1 MQTQPTPISQIVS
14 PNATPGPANRS
25 LPPAADGD
33 FQRALDRQIEQRQ
46 LSSKA
51 AQAQTQ
57 APAPAQPQQ
66 QAQAAPQTP
75 AAQPATQQPAN
86 KTQASEAAPADQQAP
101 ADAAQTAVSSPK
113 DSSGTEDAPPAAYA
127 AQQQTQAPEDPAA
140 AMLALVGNIKLA
152 MQQPAETGK
161 TAAPASALTAK
172 SDGNGVTAAQLLAS
186 GKVLADT
193 GKGVST
199 AASKGAAPAADFAD
213 SLEQAQGK
221 AAAPLQAGA
230 QAGKADAGKLAI
242 DLQVAAAG
250 KNATPVADALLK
262 EAPTDIGKLAAQL
275 QPAALQQ
282 AAAAAAVP
290 ADKLAGR
297 VGTPAWDQQLGQK
310 VVWMAAGGDQSATLT
325 LNPPDLGPLKVVLTV
340 TNDQANAAFMSA
352 QPEVRQALEA
362 AMPRLREMMGEAG
375 IAFGN
380 ATVSAGTQ
388 EQQNQGN
395 RDMAS
400 DGRRGGHG
408 NGSADSKVTGGEIAI
423 AAATGSRGRAS
434 LSAVDTFA

>member
-46 LSSKA
+46 LNSNA
-51 AQAQTQ
+51 AQAQAA
-57 APAPAQPQQ
+57 APAPRNLPPQQAPQPPQAAQPQQ
-66 QAQAAPQTP
+66 AQQSQTPQPAGKAPAADAAPAEQ
-75 AAQPATQQPAN
+75 AAQPAT
-86 KTQASEAAPADQQAP
+86 EAATQTKDGAETETVAASVATPALP
-101 ADAAQTAVSSPK
+101 
-113 DSSGTEDAPPAAYA
+113 
-127 AQQQTQAPEDPAA
+127 PEDPAA
-140 AMLALVGNIKLA
+140 AMLALVGSIKLA
-152 MQQPAETGK
+152 MQQPAAASK
-161 TAAPASALTAK
+161 TVADTPGSALTGK
-172 SDGNGVTAAQLLAS
+172 SEGKAVTAAQLLAS
-186 GKVLADT
+186 GKVAVDA
-193 GKGVST
+193 GRGV
-199 AASKGAAPAADFAD
+199 SKGAAPAGDFAD

-221 AAAPLQAGA
+221 AAAALQGSSV

-242 DLQVAAAG
+242 DLQVAATA
-250 KNATPVADALLK
+250 KNAAPLAEPLLK

-362 AMPRLREMMGEAG
+362 AMPRLREMMSEAG

-408 NGSADSKVTGGEIAI
+408 NGSSDSKVTGGEIAI